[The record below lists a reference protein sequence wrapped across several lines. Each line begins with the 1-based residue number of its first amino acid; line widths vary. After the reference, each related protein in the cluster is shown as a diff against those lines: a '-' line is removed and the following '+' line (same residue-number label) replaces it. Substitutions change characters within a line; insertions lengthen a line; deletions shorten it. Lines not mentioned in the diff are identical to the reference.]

1 MPSWLIYVIGCALV
15 LAITFRAMSFALKAK
30 YEQGKTQA
38 EKICTKE
45 KLDAYA
51 QGAESRKEIDI
62 KVTRLSTDDAFKLL
76 DDLGMLRD

>member
-1 MPSWLIYVIGCALV
+1 MPSWLIYVIGGALV
-15 LAITFRAMSFALKAK
+15 LAITFGAMNLALKAK
-30 YEQGKTQA
+30 YEAGVSDQKT
-38 EKICTKE
+38 ICTKE

-76 DDLGMLRD
+76 DDIGMLRD